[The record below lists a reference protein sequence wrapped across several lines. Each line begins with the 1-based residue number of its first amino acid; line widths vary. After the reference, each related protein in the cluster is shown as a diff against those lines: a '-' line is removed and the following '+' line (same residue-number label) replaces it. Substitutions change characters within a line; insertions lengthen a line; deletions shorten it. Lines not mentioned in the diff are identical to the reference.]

1 MPLNWNF
8 SSSDRSKNRE
18 AGQTGADG
26 GLSAFGKKTLE
37 AEMA

>member
-1 MPLNWNF
+1 LLGF
-8 SSSDRSKNRE
+8 LRR
-18 AGQTGADG
+18 TGADG